1 MAWES
6 GDGQGLDRGKGCLG
20 FEPRV
25 VEERRAI
32 TKAAITGCVEVGR
45 AEGILPADIGV
56 DVQFGTRMPFDSA
69 EGLATAD
76 RSERSIGTSSNIG
89 KLRRTVASDAVATKE
104 VHASVELLVQE
115 WYACVEA
122 EAAAEAAIVKCAYS
136 RKRSDRGIDAGRSG
150 H

>member
-56 DVQFGTRMPFDSA
+56 DVRFGTRLPFDSA

-76 RSERSIGTSSNIG
+76 RSERSIGTGSSG
-89 KLRRTVASDAVATKE
+89 RKLRRAVASDAVGTHR
-104 VHASVELLVQE
+104 VHASVQ
-115 WYACVEA
+115 CVLE
-122 EAAAEAAIVKCAYS
+122 E
-136 RKRSDRGIDAGRSG
+136 RHAGRADESAA
-150 H
+150 HAALVTP